1 MKKTKSLTFSAV
13 SSAIIVALLYLA
25 SIVKTGTLS
34 FQYVCG
40 LIIMLTSSRCGIASG
55 MGVFGVSS
63 LLLFFLLPDKT
74 AAISFTLFFGI
85 FPIVKYFAEKCRRTF
100 EWILKVVCFNAA
112 VLIIYF
118 VFAKAFG
125 VSFEDFGPLGKYG
138 AIITLAVGN
147 AVFVVYDIAVARMAM
162 FYTYVIRPKIKGLLK

>member
-1 MKKTKSLTFSAV
+1 MKKTKNLTFSAV

-100 EWILKVVCFNAA
+100 EWILKVVLINVFILALYIVFKSVLSLSLPVYVLWAA
-112 VLIIYF
+112 GIISGIIYDLLLSF
-118 VFAKAFG
+118 GFTFA
-125 VSFEDFGPLGKYG
+125 SRYLQKYL
-138 AIITLAVGN
+138 T
-147 AVFVVYDIAVARMAM
+147 
-162 FYTYVIRPKIKGLLK
+162 